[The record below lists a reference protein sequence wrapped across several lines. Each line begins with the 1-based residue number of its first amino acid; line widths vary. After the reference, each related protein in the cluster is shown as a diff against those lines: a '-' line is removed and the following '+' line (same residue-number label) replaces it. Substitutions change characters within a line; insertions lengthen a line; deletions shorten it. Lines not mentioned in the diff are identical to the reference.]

1 MGRLSKDPRDEDA
14 YAPGARVGLSGLQK
28 NLEDVKNEL
37 KILAPKVTNDDG
49 FSALNSIISSIQATQ
64 DHVSERERKSFYE
77 DPYKKEPQFKD
88 EDNGPWNNPKRAH
101 NVSFREALSSWIER

>member
-1 MGRLSKDPRDEDA
+1 M
-14 YAPGARVGLSGLQK
+14 
-28 NLEDVKNEL
+28 KNEL

-77 DPYKKEPQFKD
+77 DPYKKNLSLKMKTMALDPKRAR
-88 EDNGPWNNPKRAH
+88 PKRAH
-101 NVSFREALSSWIER
+101 NVSVREALSRLIER